1 MNDLGASTVAGADVG
16 DWSAVAPVT
25 DLFSV
30 RDRVALVTGATAG
43 LGRRM
48 AAVLHAAGAKVVL
61 AGRREDR
68 LAEVAAALPGS
79 LTVATDVAVD
89 DDLARLAGR
98 AVEEHG
104 RVDILVNN
112 AGTAF
117 AGRAQEE
124 TPEHIDATLRVNLT
138 AALRLAQLVYE
149 PMVGVGGGSIVNVAS
164 IAGSVGIGGRL
175 PQASYAASK
184 AGLMGLTRELAVQW
198 ARDGI
203 RVNAIVPGFFA
214 SEMTDGLL
222 GHEKIS
228 DFILGNSPLRRTGVP
243 GDFDGALLLLASDA
257 GSFMT
262 GETLHVDGGWTAR

>member
-1 MNDLGASTVAGADVG
+1 MNESGASTVAGAEVG
-16 DWSAVAPVT
+16 DWSAVAPIA

-48 AAVLHAAGAKVVL
+48 AAVLHAAGAKVVI
-61 AGRREDR
+61 AGRREER
-68 LAEVAAALPGS
+68 LAEVASALPGA
-79 LTVATDVAVD
+79 LPVTADVAVD
-89 DDLARLAGR
+89 DDLVQLVARAL
-98 AVEEHG
+98 EQHG
-104 RVDILVNN
+104 RVDILINN
-112 AGTAF
+112 AGAAF

-124 TPEHIDATLRVNLT
+124 SLEHIEATLRVNLT

-149 PMVGVGGGSIVNVAS
+149 PMVAVGGGSIVNVAS

-198 ARDGI
+198 ARDQV

-228 DFILGNSPLRRTGVP
+228 EFILGNSPLRRTGVP
-243 GDFDGALLLLASDA
+243 GDFDGALLLLTSEA